1 MMIMNAMTAP
11 VLPDPRA
18 WWGALAW
25 APANAPLQ
33 SPLSHL
39 GLIAAQGPDAATFLH
54 GQLSQDIKNLAEN
67 EARLAAYCSAKGRML
82 ASFVVLHPAP
92 DTYWLLVNKEV
103 LPAVL
108 KRLSMFVMR
117 SKLKLTDATA
127 DLHICGAMR
136 LAAAGGEVASAD
148 QAMAVTVTPA
158 ATAATAD
165 GWPSVVCEMPPVQG
179 VSRSL
184 VIGPVSEPLTAH
196 APAQTAWRWLEVM
209 AAVPQIEPATVEQF
223 VPQMVNYELIGGVN
237 FKKGCY
243 PGQEVVARSQ
253 YRGTTK
259 RRAFVL
265 LTDAD
270 ASPGAELFSSVEPGQ
285 PAGMVINAA
294 PLPSS
299 GSGQAVL
306 AELKLTAVDALAQ
319 GASLHLGSVD
329 GAALVMGPQPY
340 DIPRAEEAA

>member
-1 MMIMNAMTAP
+1 
-11 VLPDPRA
+11 
-18 WWGALAW
+18 
-25 APANAPLQ
+25 
-33 SPLSHL
+33 LSHL
-39 GLIAAQGPDAATFLH
+39 GLIAAQGPDAAAFLH

-92 DTYWLLVNKEV
+92 DTYWLLVNKDV

-136 LAAAGGEVASAD
+136 LADAGAEAASAD

-158 ATAATAD
+158 AAPE

-179 VSRSL
+179 VLRSL
-184 VIGPVSEPLTAH
+184 VIGPMAEPLPAH
-196 APAQTAWRWLEVM
+196 EPAQTAWRWLEVM
-209 AAVPQIEPATVEQF
+209 AGVPQIEPATVEQF
-223 VPQMVNYELIGGVN
+223 VPQMVNFELIGGVN

-270 ASPGAELFSSVEPGQ
+270 APPGTELFSSVEPGQ

-294 PLPSS
+294 ALPPSGAGS

-306 AELKLTAVDALAQ
+306 AELKLTAVDAMAQ
-319 GASLHLGSVD
+319 GGSLHLGSVG